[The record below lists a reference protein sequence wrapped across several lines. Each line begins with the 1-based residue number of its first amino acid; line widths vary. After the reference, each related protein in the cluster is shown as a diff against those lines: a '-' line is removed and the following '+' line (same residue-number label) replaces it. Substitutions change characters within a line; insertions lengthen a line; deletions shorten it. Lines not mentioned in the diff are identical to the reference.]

1 MDTPPTSLKGNH
13 KMADVLGTM
22 TELEKHLE
30 EMKTGGLITGY
41 EVEMKDSD
49 EDTVTWAVWTW

>member
-1 MDTPPTSLKGNH
+1 MVDIMVIS
-13 KMADVLGTM
+13 A
-22 TELEKHLE
+22 ELNKHLE

-49 EDTVTWAVWTW
+49 DDTVTWAVWTW